1 MENENIDVRMSN
13 FLAILS
19 NQELCRKFDPSV
31 VRNME
36 SAVAIYAA
44 TTSKKY
50 VENFNKERRAMETEE
65 KVNSMFR

>member
-1 MENENIDVRMSN
+1 MNENIDVRMSN
-13 FLAILS
+13 YLAILS
-19 NQELCRKFDPSV
+19 NQELCKNFDPSV

-50 VENFNKERRAMETEE
+50 VENYNNEQRTMETEE